1 MFVTSK
7 YFIRANR
14 VLLTGTYMSKSVIQI
29 LGQIINAAV
38 FEYVERSGSY
48 TNLSQT
54 FDVTVEISVVCKYVN
69 LNRMSVYLKN
79 WKLKIIS
86 VSTLVWVD

>member
-14 VLLTGTYMSKSVIQI
+14 VLLTGTYMSNSVIHI
-29 LGQIINAAV
+29 LGQIINAAMY
-38 FEYVERSGSY
+38 EYVETSDSY

-54 FDVTVEISVVCKYVN
+54 LDVTVKISVVCKCVSR
-69 LNRMSVYLKN
+69 NRMSVYVK
-79 WKLKIIS
+79 
-86 VSTLVWVD
+86 